1 MKSSISDFVDLRGR
15 RCHIRRWGP
24 PGAPQLFFLH
34 GWMDIGAT
42 FQFVVDALVG
52 EWQVIAPDW
61 RGFGQSRWNDGPYW
75 FPDYVADLDGL
86 LAKYSP
92 DQPARLVGHSMGGHV
107 GAIYA
112 GVRPERVSGL
122 ALLEGFGMPPSAP
135 ADAPVRYRRWLGE
148 VSSALPPRRVYDNRE
163 HLAQRLRS
171 ANPRLTEARA
181 LFLAEHLGA
190 VDDDGLLMVAAD
202 PYHRISNPVLYRLEE
217 VKACWR
223 EITAPVLWVAA
234 EESFVMKRY
243 QADPD
248 DYRARLDCFRAVREV
263 SLGDA
268 GHNMHHD
275 QPERLAELLEEFFT
289 P

>member
-1 MKSSISDFVDLRGR
+1 MKSSITEFVDLRGH
-15 RCHIRRWGP
+15 RCHVRRWGP
-24 PGAPQLFFLH
+24 PGAPKLFFLH

-42 FQFVVDALVG
+42 FQFVVDALRG
-52 EWQVIAPDW
+52 DWQVIAPDW
-61 RGFGQSRWNDGPYW
+61 RGFGRSSWNNGPYW
-75 FPDYVADLDGL
+75 FPDYVADLDSL

-92 DQPARLVGHSMGGHV
+92 DAPARLVGHSMGGHV
-107 GAIYA
+107 AGIFA
-112 GVRPERVSGL
+112 GVRPERVSRL

-135 ADAPVRYRRWLGE
+135 ADAPKRYRRWLDE
-148 VSSALPPRRVYDNRE
+148 LATTLPPRRVYDNRE
-163 HLAQRLRS
+163 QLAERLRR

-181 LFLAEHLGA
+181 LYLSEHLGA
-190 VDDDGLLMVAAD
+190 ADDDGLLMVAAD

-234 EESFVMKRY
+234 DESFVMKRH

-248 DYRARLDCFRAVREV
+248 DYRARLDCFRSVREV
-263 SLGDA
+263 SLADA

-275 QPERLAELLEEFFT
+275 QPEKLAELLEDFFT